1 MLKINGYDVPE
12 HVSYSSIT
20 TWLSCG
26 YRYYLTRIQ
35 KVEEQPAAWTLGGS
49 AVHRIHVQVHH
60 IRLSLTLNLPLIT
73 VRVR

>member
-20 TWLSCG
+20 TLLSCG

-49 AVHRIHVQVHH
+49 AVHKATEIYD
-60 IRLSLTLNLPLIT
+60 LELWKTNNG
-73 VRVR
+73 

>member
-20 TWLSCG
+20 TWLSCV

-49 AVHRIHVQVHH
+49 AVHRATEIYDLELWKTNHD
-60 IRLSLTLNLPLIT
+60 S
-73 VRVR
+73 